1 MPKNI
6 CIFCDGTWN
15 SPADEAYGVPSP
27 TNVYRLFEA
36 SQGQAESD
44 GKQITW
50 YQPGVGA
57 LGGPWRRALEGATG
71 TGIGANIRRAY
82 MAIARHYEPNDKI
95 FLFGFSRGA
104 FTARSVAGMIE
115 RVGLIEKPTK
125 QLAAQAYAN
134 YRKTGL
140 SNEDAKLGKV
150 VRVHFV
156 GIWDTVGALGFP
168 MWGWSFNL
176 LPFFGNSFHELS
188 PNQITDFVYH
198 GLAMDEIRTS
208 FMPTL
213 WEEPPPETQTSQ
225 CPKVE
230 QVWFRGVHSDVGGGY
245 PDHELAD
252 ITLSWMADCAKTHG
266 LLIRENALST
276 LKPDPMGRIH
286 NSYKGPLWGNVAGWP
301 RWFPPLNRSP
311 SDPDSTKFGYLHES
325 IFERE
330 KKLQAQGSPERPL
343 KTLCKDQVFKFDVRA
358 DQLWN
363 ATNLILESG
372 ATYELTSEGWW
383 QDFDDTPV
391 DAEGQ
396 DPKTESWIKKRTQFG
411 RRAPKEP
418 WMKLIGVF
426 NYPIKWPWEERKI
439 HLALKYLIMK
449 DPEDLVNKLMSIG
462 KHHTKKHI
470 DPGKTGLLWVFAND
484 WWKYYDNN
492 TGSVL
497 LTVKRID

>member
-15 SPADEAYGVPSP
+15 SSADEAYGIPTP
-27 TNVYRLFEA
+27 TNVYRLYEA
-36 SQGQAESD
+36 SQDQAESD

-57 LGGPWRRALEGATG
+57 LGGPWRRAWEGATG

-82 MAIARHYEPNDKI
+82 TAIAWHYEPNDKI

-104 FTARSVAGMIE
+104 FTARSVAGMIQ
-115 RVGLIEKPTK
+115 RVGMIEKPTK
-125 QLAAQAYAN
+125 KLVAQAYAK
-134 YRKTGL
+134 YQKK
-140 SNEDAKLGKV
+140 EDTKLGKDV
-150 VRVHFV
+150 SVHFIGV
-156 GIWDTVGALGFP
+156 WDTVGALGFS

-176 LPFFGNSFHELS
+176 LRFFRNSFHELS
-188 PNQITDFVYH
+188 PNQVTDFVYH

-213 WEEPPPETQTSQ
+213 WEEPPETQTGQ
-225 CPKVE
+225 RPKVE

-252 ITLSWMADCAKTHG
+252 ITLSWMIDRACAAEHG
-266 LLIRENALST
+266 LLIRKNALST

-301 RWFPPLNRSP
+301 RWFPPLNHSP
-311 SDPDSTKFGYLHES
+311 SDPDSARIGYLHKS
-325 IFERE
+325 IFERQDQIPLQGGTE
-330 KKLQAQGSPERPL
+330 HPLRKLSEG
-343 KTLCKDQVFKFDVRA
+343 QVFKCNVRA

-363 ATNLILESG
+363 ATNLILESS
-372 ATYELTSEGWW
+372 ATYEFTSEGWW

-396 DPKTESWIKKRTQFG
+396 SPKTESWIKMLARFG
-411 RRAPKEP
+411 RRAPKKP
-418 WMKLIGVF
+418 WMKLVGFV
-426 NYPIKWPWEERKI
+426 NYPREWPWKELPI
-439 HLALKYLIMK
+439 HQALNYLIIE
-449 DPEDLVNKLMSIG
+449 DPQELVAELISIG
-462 KHHTKKHI
+462 NGIKPKPYTPKQ
-470 DPGKTGLLWVFAND
+470 TGLLWVFAND

-497 LTVKRID
+497 LTVKRIN